1 MRRFEDIL
9 RILSSV
15 LLGTLVRDFEL
26 LSDGLKNYFLSH
38 NSPFFS
44 IYAENTATV
53 TSIVLIA
60 VYLRNIHA
68 SARYDEFIEREEHV
82 LKIDRKLRWR
92 VGSFLLALISLFGAP
107 VAGHI
112 LAHHLPDK
120 GDILWIII
128 PLFLPLAVY
137 LVWDFAL
144 WLSDPEPS
152 SEEAHREVEQI
163 AWKWLFIDAVGLA
176 LVTILL
182 IGNLALEGLEGYKQS
197 LPPEVVA
204 GGFVLIA
211 IVIVLSD
218 YLWNH
223 RLYFPSYAEQL
234 EAAPATTET
243 AEELEQKIEEL
254 KAHTSEQVEA
264 LARLITAG
272 LQQQQ
277 ERIDQRLNELT
288 QNLPIRRSP
297 YKVVGRFLRR
307 LLLKPSSR
315 N

>member
-26 LSDGLKNYFLSH
+26 LSDGLKKYFLSH

-44 IYAENTATV
+44 PYAENTATV
-53 TSIVLIA
+53 TSIVLIV
-60 VYLRNIHA
+60 VYFRNIHA
-68 SARYDEFIEREEHV
+68 SARYDEFIEKEKYV
-82 LKIDRKLRWR
+82 LQIDRKLKWR
-92 VGSFLLALISLFGAP
+92 VVSFLLALLSLVGAP

-120 GDILWIII
+120 GDILLMVVF
-128 PLFLPLAVY
+128 LFLPFAVY
-137 LVWDFAL
+137 LVWDFIL
-144 WLSDPEPS
+144 CLSDPEPS
-152 SEEAHREVEQI
+152 SAEAHREVEQI
-163 AWKWLFIDAVGLA
+163 AWKWLFIDAIGLA

-182 IGNLALEGLEGYKQS
+182 VANLYLEGLEGYRQS

-211 IVIVLSD
+211 VVTVSYD
-218 YLWNH
+218 YYKNH

-243 AEELEQKIEEL
+243 AEELEQKIDEL
-254 KAHTSEQVEA
+254 KAHTSEQTEA
-264 LARLITAG
+264 LARLITTG

-277 ERIDQRLNELT
+277 ERIDQKLNELT
-288 QNLPIRRSP
+288 QNLYIRRSP
-297 YKVVGRFLRR
+297 LKALGRFLGRK
-307 LLLKPSSR
+307 LLGRSSR
-315 N
+315 K